1 MRTSLQIVVRSPPRD
16 GPGDNSPREVAPAGE
31 QRADGPAQAVPK
43 SGAAPA
49 GEAAAVGQA
58 AGTPAVGPVP
68 SSPNGPG
75 GQQTADVS
83 ASAGGAASGP
93 GADEAGT
100 DGTGTDRRGVD
111 QTGQPV
117 AKDAV
122 AKDAVA
128 KDAVAKDAVAKDAVA
143 KDAVAKDA
151 VAKDDGV
158 SKHDK
163 QWAFVR
169 RALEVVVLGAA
180 ALFVLSRVNNVGSV
194 AGAFDHLH
202 WHWLFVGVGAEACSM
217 VALAWMQH
225 KLLRVGG
232 LPVSVPDLVPV
243 TLASNAV
250 SLSLPAGTLFAEG
263 YTFRQYQWLG
273 ASQVLAI
280 WSQLSA
286 GALATAALAA
296 VAVAGAAIAPGLRLQ
311 LLPGLTFV
319 LAGAVVAAALFR
331 RAPLLGSLIGRTLP
345 RIRAVPALLSLP
357 SPPVGAGG
365 ATPDGELQPATET
378 VDGLLRLR
386 RPQLVTGRR
395 GAYDRAPDRGCPGA
409 LERPPALLRRCA
421 GAGGAADNAW
431 WPGAR
436 GGWPGGSAHT
446 VPRAGV
452 PGHGGHTCLPGRELL
467 AVATGRL
474 VGRSVPDLA
483 QPPGQ
488 PGGGRGRLRTN

>member
-1 MRTSLQIVVRSPPRD
+1 M
-16 GPGDNSPREVAPAGE
+16 APAGE

-58 AGTPAVGPVP
+58 AGTPGIGPVP

-75 GQQTADVS
+75 GQQTADVP

-93 GADEAGT
+93 GEDEAGT

-111 QTGQPV
+111 QTGQ
-117 AKDAV
+117 AV

-128 KDAVAKDAVAKDAVA
+128 KDAVAKDAVAT
-143 KDAVAKDA
+143 
-151 VAKDDGV
+151 DDGV

-331 RAPLLGSLIGRTLP
+331 RAPLLGSLIGRTLRGSERFLP
-345 RIRAVPALLSLP
+345 SSLCRHLRSAQVALRQMESFNPPPKLWMACFGFAALNWLLDAVVLTTGLLTVGAPVPWKDLLLCYAAAQVLVELPITPGGLGLVEGGLVEVLIRFHVPASLATAGTLVYRAVSYWLLL
-357 SPPVGAGG
+357 
-365 ATPDGELQPATET
+365 
-378 VDGLLRLR
+378 
-386 RPQLVTGRR
+386 
-395 GAYDRAPDRGCPGA
+395 
-409 LERPPALLRRCA
+409 
-421 GAGGAADNAW
+421 
-431 WPGAR
+431 
-436 GGWPGGSAHT
+436 
-446 VPRAGV
+446 
-452 PGHGGHTCLPGRELL
+452 
-467 AVATGRL
+467 L
-474 VGRSVPDLA
+474 VGWSAALYLT
-483 QPPGQ
+483 
-488 PGGGRGRLRTN
+488 LRNRRASRAAAAAASPRTS